1 MRDQLHPAVA
11 TLLGRLA
18 SRHEEIAADMLA
30 ALRREVPG
38 YTAGHRGRID
48 AVRANCR
55 SHVDEFLVTA
65 RTGHVPTGPAL
76 EFVQAAGEGG
86 ARQGLDLETLLRGY
100 RTNASIL
107 TYWVGEQANATTD
120 EGLRAA
126 LAVTRMVMEYTD
138 SVSAALAEAFLI
150 ESRRLLAEAG
160 SAQRDLLEDLL
171 AGRAGEELDS
181 RARTVG
187 LIPGA
192 SLLVAVAMAADLP
205 RAAETVDNQL
215 RMARVGGLRVA
226 RHDELVVIAPA
237 DSSLRTLLQRASTR
251 ESLVAGIS
259 LPVSALGEIPRA
271 HGEARRALTMT
282 PPGGV
287 LQLSDLTLLDY
298 LLAGADST
306 ALRLGPSGIDT
317 LDEPLRATVLAYA
330 ANDLNVGA
338 TARRMHLHPNTVHYR
353 LGRVASLTGRNLR
366 SFSDVVDLVASLRL
380 RAGKAPGSGET

>member
-1 MRDQLHPAVA
+1 MRDQLHPAVE
-11 TLLGRLA
+11 TLLERLS

-38 YTAGHRGRID
+38 YAAGHRGSHD
-48 AVRANCR
+48 AVLAHCV
-55 SHVDEFLVTA
+55 SHVDAFLATA
-65 RTGHVPTGPAL
+65 RTGQVPRGRSL
-76 EFVQAAGEGG
+76 EFVQAAGEAG
-86 ARQGLDLETLLRGY
+86 ARAGLELETLLRGY
-100 RTNASIL
+100 RTNATIL
-107 TYWVGEQANATTD
+107 TYWVGENATATTD

-160 SAQRDLLEDLL
+160 SAQRDLLEELL

-181 RARTVG
+181 RAHTFG
-187 LIPGA
+187 LTPGA
-192 SLLVAVAMAADLP
+192 SLQVAVAMAAEFG
-205 RAAETVDNQL
+205 RAAEAVDSQL

-226 RHDELVVIAPA
+226 RHDEIVIVAPA
-237 DSSLRTLLQRASTR
+237 DSSLRTMLERASAR
-251 ESLVAGIS
+251 EPLVAGIS
-259 LPVSALGEIPRA
+259 LPVSALGDIPRA
-271 HGEARRALTMT
+271 HGEARRALALA
-282 PPGGV
+282 PHGGV

-306 ALRLGPSGIDT
+306 ALRLGPSGVDT

-353 LGRVASLTGRNLR
+353 LGRVASLTGRDLR
-366 SFSDVVDLVASLRL
+366 SFSDVVDMVAALRL
-380 RAGKAPGSGET
+380 RSGKGAAHT